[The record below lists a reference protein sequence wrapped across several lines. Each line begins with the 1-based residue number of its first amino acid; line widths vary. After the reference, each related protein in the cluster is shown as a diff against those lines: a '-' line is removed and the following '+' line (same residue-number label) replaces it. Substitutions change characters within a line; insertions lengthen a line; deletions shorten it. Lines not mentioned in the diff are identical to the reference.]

1 MTQDITIK
9 LEQPKAFKE
18 LTLKPKFCPKSI
30 PQIYKFNWI
39 YTTNLSG
46 DTKTVFT
53 GKELGKN
60 IETPKSKIISV
71 GDIVKYIDK
80 DHQNHNVKARV
91 KKVIKPLT
99 RFQAKSSGS
108 SHDKDEKPYYN
119 IKFINPPTIN
129 RERKTNSNNVPHH
142 KLKKL
147 PNIKT
152 YVCLKNF
159 SSHEEYNIEI
169 KKEIKRQ
176 MRLGFTKNLV
186 FRPPRIF
193 AKHSTKENVKDVD
206 ELIEPLKNQEIKI
219 ISVELMKY
227 FDPRTH
233 KKAKK
238 LTIDVEIYI
247 TLKTK
252 KILSEEELKNET
264 LTGTMGRKTEEFF
277 QNAKAKLK
285 CDKRK
290 KNIKD
295 IISGEDVEHEVSSK
309 EDQEKVDARREEEK
323 GNVDES
329 LDAAAR
335 EADYE
340 RKMQTG
346 GADLNKWRSFIDSE
360 DEDWDEEEWEDIQ
373 KGGADEDRETG
384 GHGELDVI
392 HPNDFNSQQTLHIG
406 QRLVM
411 RNPNHPIIQNAPGI
425 IRRISEHMGDFCRS
439 EGDDSSIGKLFR
451 VVGGPSLR
459 QIHPSQRVNIF
470 VDVPIEHHYN
480 YYYKLRREDNGL
492 EFWMPATSNISYF
505 FSSRGGPLSPHGSTV
520 ETKMAVQEGGDRFPV
535 LQVNLF
541 NRDGPLKLKGMDKEK
556 EKEKDKKQKGGKIPD
571 RNIQNIDNMVEE
583 TIGTPTM
590 QMPMPMPMPMPNL
603 NLPPQAL
610 FAPAQDD
617 DDMDIESDDDAG
629 TPRNNE
635 DGPQFQEGQEVLWR
649 NNADS
654 YTILHTVAQGPDGIW
669 VYRIGQNL
677 THRFAQEDELT
688 LLPQHG
694 GTASP
699 WQYPGIWELIPDT
712 SLYNNNVRLQRK
724 YYKVLDIVWNSPPE
738 LRLIVSDNFSLYPR
752 DEHELMIDKDDFY
765 DLFKEVDVEE
775 LEGAQKGGEI
785 QKGGFEDIEWGEP
798 LNAQQF
804 EDFLLNGVLNG
815 AGINNQINTVD
826 NTQHYFISRKV
837 GNEDW
842 VDKDFHLYN
851 IRIDA
856 AGHVHWFGLWDH
868 EWDMV
873 EGGGDGFTDG
883 PFHAIL
889 PFLQNPEITLNDIR
903 WRIGTRPNVQE
914 DEEKQVDE
922 NLPEYAVGGGKIWEI
937 HNMDENLM
945 ENILEEETR
954 VLEEKN
960 IESLRNSPIPA
971 IDYIQRLDVEN
982 EINEYLN
989 SGKIAEGDVRFLIE
1003 LTNLMT
1009 KRVIIHAPELKSKE
1023 EKLWK
1028 KIFKKLLERGKPNEG
1043 NIKENEEE
1051 DHHPYMTMIHDSILK
1066 KGGFFLIKHKKSR
1079 KRKRRKKRSRGKR
1092 RKKKKN
1098 SRKKH
1103 RKKHLSRRKKH

>member
-53 GKELGKN
+53 GEELGKN

-108 SHDKDEKPYYN
+108 SHDKNEKPYYN

-176 MRLGFTKNLV
+176 MRLGFTENLD

-206 ELIEPLKNQEIKI
+206 ELIKPLKNQEIKI

-252 KILSEEELKNET
+252 KILSGEELKNET

-309 EDQEKVDARREEEK
+309 EDQEKVDVRREEEK
-323 GNVDES
+323 GNVDKS
-329 LDAAAR
+329 LDVAAK

-340 RKMQTG
+340 RKMQIG

-373 KGGADEDRETG
+373 EGGMKEDRETG

-392 HPNDFNSQQTLHIG
+392 HPNDFNSRLTMHIG
-406 QRLVM
+406 QILVM

-425 IRRISEHMGDFCRS
+425 IRSISEHMGDFCRY
-439 EGDDSSIGKLFR
+439 EGHDSSIGKLFR

-459 QIHPSQRVNIF
+459 QINPSQRANIF

-492 EFWMPATSNISYF
+492 EDWMPATSNISYF

-520 ETKMAVQEGGDRFPV
+520 ETKQGVQEGGDRFPV
-535 LQVNLF
+535 LQINLF
-541 NRDGPLKLKGMDKEK
+541 NRDGPLKLKGMDK

-590 QMPMPMPMPMPNL
+590 PIPMPNL
-603 NLPPQAL
+603 NLPPQAAP
-610 FAPAQDD
+610 APAQDD
-617 DDMDIESDDDAG
+617 DDMDIESDDDAAAPG
-629 TPRNNE
+629 NNE

-649 NNADS
+649 NFEPAR
-654 YTILHTVAQGPDGIW
+654 ILHIIERGADGIW
-669 VYRIGQNL
+669 VYRIGQTDGNGWR
-677 THRFAQEDELT
+677 RFAQEDDLEEMET
-688 LLPQHG
+688 QQG
-694 GTASP
+694 GSISP
-699 WQYPGIWELIPDT
+699 VGYKGVWKLIPNT
-712 SLYNNNVRLQRK
+712 QLYNNNSHLQNK
-724 YYKVLDIVWNSPPE
+724 YYKVLDIDWTSPPQ
-738 LRLIVSDNFSLYPR
+738 LRLIISDNPVNFSTSPDFGLSER
-752 DEHELMIDKDDFY
+752 FEGELMIEKDEFY
-765 DLFKEVDVEE
+765 ELFKEVDVETFQ
-775 LEGAQKGGEI
+775 GAQKGGEI
-785 QKGGFEDIEWGEP
+785 QKGGFEDIEWREP

-804 EDFLLNGVLNG
+804 EDFLLNEVLNG
-815 AGINNQINTVD
+815 AGINNQINKVD

-851 IRIDA
+851 VRIDA

-873 EGGGDGFTDG
+873 EGGGNGFTDG

-914 DEEKQVDE
+914 DEEKQVDD
-922 NLPEYAVGGGKIWEI
+922 NLPEYGPDIAVVGG
-937 HNMDENLM
+937 
-945 ENILEEETR
+945 
-954 VLEEKN
+954 
-960 IESLRNSPIPA
+960 
-971 IDYIQRLDVEN
+971 
-982 EINEYLN
+982 
-989 SGKIAEGDVRFLIE
+989 
-1003 LTNLMT
+1003 
-1009 KRVIIHAPELKSKE
+1009 
-1023 EKLWK
+1023 K
-1028 KIFKKLLERGKPNEG
+1028 KIRLVNVKNHR
-1043 NIKENEEE
+1043 
-1051 DHHPYMTMIHDSILK
+1051 
-1066 KGGFFLIKHKKSR
+1066 KKSR
-1079 KRKRRKKRSRGKR
+1079 KIKKRKKRSRGKR

-1103 RKKHLSRRKKH
+1103 RKKHRSRRKNIN